1 MNRINQMIDV
11 DRWCIDFCERMGSPH
26 LSSVRCL
33 DVDMAIRD
41 ATRYRGVKK
50 RIADREYIEH
60 KYEEQ
65 EDAHLKFWMSMMKVK
80 E

>member
-11 DRWCIDFCERMGSPH
+11 DRWCIHSCERMGAPH
-26 LSSVRCL
+26 LPSVRDL
-33 DVDMAIRD
+33 DFDIAMRD
-41 ATRYRGVKK
+41 AIRYRGVKK
-50 RIADREYIEH
+50 HTADREYIEH

-65 EDAHLKFWMSMMKVK
+65 EDAHLKFWMRMLEVK